1 MQAERTGPRNIQ
13 IAYALFR
20 ITLGLDM
27 FLHGAMRFY
36 TGVGAWV
43 DITAKLFEM
52 SFLPMPLVRGFLY
65 VLPVP
70 EALIGALLILGFRTR
85 EALIAGSLT
94 MIILVFGTATRQDWT
109 TVGLQMVYA
118 LYYYLML
125 ARLDDNWLAVDT
137 SRS

>member
-1 MQAERTGPRNIQ
+1 MQAERTGPRNLQ

-27 FLHGAMRFY
+27 FLHGVMRMP
-36 TGVGAWV
+36 TLGAWV
-43 DITAKLFEM
+43 DTTTKLFDN
-52 SFLPMPLVRGFLY
+52 SFLPTALVRGFLY
-65 VLPVP
+65 ILPFP
-70 EALIGALLILGFRTR
+70 ETLIGALLILGFFTR
-85 EALIAGSLT
+85 GALVAGSVT
-94 MIILVFGTATRQDWT
+94 MIILVFGTGTRQDWT

-137 SRS
+137 RRS

>member
-1 MQAERTGPRNIQ
+1 MQAEPTGPRNLQ

-27 FLHGAMRFY
+27 FLHGVMRIPILGTF
-36 TGVGAWV
+36 V
-43 DITAKLFEM
+43 DATTKLFDN
-52 SFLPMPLVRGFLY
+52 SFLPTALVRGFLTI
-65 VLPVP
+65 LPFP
-70 EALIGALLILGFRTR
+70 EGIIGALLIFGFFTR
-85 EALIAGSLT
+85 YALIAGSVT
-94 MIILVFGTATRQDWT
+94 MIILIFGTSTRQDWT

-137 SRS
+137 RRS